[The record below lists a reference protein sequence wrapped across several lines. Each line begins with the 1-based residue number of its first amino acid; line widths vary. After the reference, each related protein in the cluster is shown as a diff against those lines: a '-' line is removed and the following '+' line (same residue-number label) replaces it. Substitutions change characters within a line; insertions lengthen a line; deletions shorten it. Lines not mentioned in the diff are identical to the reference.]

1 MKRKIATMVI
11 ICILA
16 TAFTTVFTTFITPTY
31 ADNNSINQLNKEI
44 KENKNKQ
51 SEISTEKKVLK
62 KNKEEIS
69 REIDGLDKEIDSVST
84 ELGKVEKQ
92 LAQITKNIEK
102 TTNEIEKAEKN
113 IDGKNDTLNSRLR
126 VMYMNG
132 NVGYLEVLLSA
143 TSIRDFLARKE
154 MVQAIVEHDRD
165 LLKYMK
171 EQRDII
177 VKKEKELQSQRVSVE
192 VAKNEIN
199 KKKNDLIVATRNK
212 ERTMKDLEENIEELE
227 KLEDQLIKE
236 AKAIESKIQSLQV
249 KTSPYSGGKMGW
261 PVPGHSRISSPFG
274 YRIHPIFKTRKLHTG
289 IDIPAPTGSAI
300 VAASDGTVIF
310 AGWLGGY
317 GKAVMIDHGGGIV
330 TLYGHNSSLSVSVGT
345 EVTKGQ
351 KIAKAGSTGYS
362 TGAHCHFEVR
372 RNGSYEDPI
381 PWLKGN

>member
-1 MKRKIATMVI
+1 MKRKIATMVMV
-11 ICILA
+11 CILA
-16 TAFTTVFTTFITPTY
+16 TVFTTVYTTVITPAY

-51 SEISTEKKVLK
+51 SEINTEKKALK
-62 KNKEEIS
+62 KSKEEIS
-69 REIDGLDKEIDSVST
+69 REIDGLDKEIDSVSS

-92 LAQITKNIEK
+92 LAQITKDIEK
-102 TTNEIEKAEKN
+102 TTKEIEEAENN
-113 IDGKNDTLNSRLR
+113 IDDKNDTLNSRLR

-154 MVQAIVEHDRD
+154 MVQSIVEHDRD

-171 EQRDII
+171 EQRDIV
-177 VKKEKELQSQRVSVE
+177 VKKEKELQSQRASVE
-192 VAKNEIN
+192 VAKNKIN
-199 KKKNDLIVATRNK
+199 EKKNQLVVATRNK
-212 ERTMKDLEENIEELE
+212 ERTMKDLEKNIEELE

-236 AKAIESKIQSLQV
+236 AKEIESKIKSLQV
-249 KTSPYSGGKMGW
+249 KTGPYSGGKMGW
-261 PVPGHSRISSPFG
+261 PVPGCSRISSYFG
-274 YRIHPIFKTRKLHTG
+274 YRIHPIFKTKKLHTG
-289 IDIPAPTGSAI
+289 IDIPASTGTAV

-317 GKAVMIDHGGGIV
+317 GKAVMIDHGGGVV

-351 KIAKAGSTGYS
+351 TIAKAGSTGYS
-362 TGAHCHFEVR
+362 TGSHCHFEVR